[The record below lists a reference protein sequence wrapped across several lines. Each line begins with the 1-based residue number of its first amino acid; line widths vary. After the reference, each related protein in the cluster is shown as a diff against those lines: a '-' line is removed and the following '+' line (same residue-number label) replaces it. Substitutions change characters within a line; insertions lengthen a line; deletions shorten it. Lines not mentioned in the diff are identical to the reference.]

1 MKPDKPLKD
10 CFLCSICKEA
20 PGFMPPWDSW
30 IPGSQDVRREV
41 TQPLMCKRCIKAFA
55 RVKSHS
61 GAHVEGLHVML
72 AWAAKRAR
80 EAEHKRMTDKL
91 NAANYNVEVL
101 QRKVF
106 NLNRLIESKEI
117 LCRNQTNAQSV

>member
-1 MKPDKPLKD
+1 MNTDKPLKD

-20 PGFMPPWDSW
+20 PGFLPPWDSW
-30 IPGSQDVRREV
+30 VQGSQDVRSEI
-41 TQPLMCKRCIKAFA
+41 TQPLMCKKCIKAFA

-80 EAEHKRMTDKL
+80 DAEHRRTSDMINLLAYERDTYKRKADRL
-91 NAANYNVEVL
+91 N
-101 QRKVF
+101 K
-106 NLNRLIESKEI
+106 LIESKEV
-117 LCRNQTNAQSV
+117 LCQEQ

>member
-20 PGFMPPWDSW
+20 PGFLPPWDSW
-30 IPGSQDVRREV
+30 VPGSQDVRSEIM
-41 TQPLMCKRCIKAFA
+41 QPLMCKRCIKAFA

-61 GAHVEGLHVML
+61 GAHVEGLHAML

-80 EAEHKRMTDKL
+80 DAEHRRMTDKVNGL
-91 NAANYNVEVL
+91 ELKLRVE
-101 QRKVF
+101 
-106 NLNRLIESKEI
+106 IAT
-117 LCRNQTNAQSV
+117 TNAIIRKYGNTTTEIGDMNSAK